1 MTTRFDYFFGGH
13 VEMDADTMGFG
24 GLPVDERL
32 ESDAH
37 LATVFDEA
45 RAIAALMDATGY
57 DTLWLAEHH
66 FQREG
71 YGGIPNIPM
80 LAVYLSQLTRE
91 LNFGCMFNTVPA
103 WHPLRLAEDYASA
116 DHLTQSRL
124 RFGIGRGYIAREVE
138 TLGSPLDDDEAN
150 RDLFEEQVE
159 IIFKA
164 WNEASFAHR
173 GKYYDLPARTSHRG
187 RELREITLVP
197 RPRKLPV
204 ECWQP
209 IFSTNPRGIDF
220 MIKHGIKA
228 VVPGGGRAL
237 DIAAKWRHALV
248 RSGRDAELGEDMTL
262 VLQVHMADTQ
272 EQAMREASTWFEE
285 QLKVLAPLGRMP
297 ALTEAQIQA
306 TFDPQKAPQAGLPT
320 MRDLVRDGGWI
331 CGPPEHVFTRI
342 SEILEKLPGLEHVT
356 VGGGALAIPPSAIR
370 RDIEWFGKEVLPKFT
385 SMANKAS

>member
-13 VEMDADTMGFG
+13 VEMDDNTMGFR
-24 GLPVDERL
+24 GLPVDERI

-45 RAIAALMDATGY
+45 RAIATLMDGTGY

-71 YGGIPNIPM
+71 YGGISNIPM
-80 LAVYLSQLTRE
+80 LAVYLAQLTRE

-116 DHLTQSRL
+116 DHLTQGRF

-164 WNEASFAHR
+164 WNEASFVHR
-173 GKYYDLPARTSHRG
+173 GKYYDLPARTPHRG
-187 RELREITLVP
+187 RELQEITLVP
-197 RPRKLPV
+197 RPRNLPV

-209 IFSTNPRGIDF
+209 IFSTSPRGIDF

-237 DIAAKWRHALV
+237 DIATKWHRALT

-272 EQAMREASTWFEE
+272 EQAIREASIWFEE

-297 ALTEAQIQA
+297 TLTEAQIQA
-306 TFDPQKAPQAGLPT
+306 TFDPHKAPLAGLPT

-331 CGPPEHVFTRI
+331 CGPPEHVFARI

-385 SMANKAS
+385 RVASTAS